1 MVRGFSAEQKVLK
14 HLCFALRYVADVLS
28 ERNEKLLNSWLQLL
42 HSFLQQRLGS
52 V

>member
-1 MVRGFSAEQKVLK
+1 MVRGFSAEQKVLN
-14 HLCFALRYVADVLS
+14 LCFALRYVADVLS